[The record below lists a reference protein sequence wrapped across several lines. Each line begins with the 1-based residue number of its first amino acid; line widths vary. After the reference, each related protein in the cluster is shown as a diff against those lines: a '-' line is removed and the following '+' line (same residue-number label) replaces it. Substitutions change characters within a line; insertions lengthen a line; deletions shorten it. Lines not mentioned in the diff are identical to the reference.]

1 MNKKIKSNMK
11 VDYKSENGIGFIGV
25 IILIVIILAVAG
37 VVIYLLELKYNEEKI
52 ETIKTNMLK
61 ISWKTA
67 EILEKAKVSGTDPE
81 YVGTKMSEM
90 IDDERLRAIKE
101 NNIIAAE
108 DYDKYYVITDEDIEK
123 LGIEN
128 VKNEDDSLYL
138 LNYDNTGEIY
148 ISKGFGYL
156 GRDKFYKLSDIK
168 VEKEK
173 IESEKNKNEEKNE
186 EVVEEVKEE
195 TTEESAEETTGE

>member
-1 MNKKIKSNMK
+1 MKRKSKSNNILNYQNE
-11 VDYKSENGIGFIGV
+11 DGIGIIGV
-25 IILIVIILAVAG
+25 IVLIVIILAVVG

-90 IDDERLRAIKE
+90 IDDERLRALKD

-108 DYDKYYVITDEDIEK
+108 DYEKYYVITDEDIVK

-186 EVVEEVKEE
+186 EVVEE
-195 TTEESAEETTGE
+195 TTEETSEETPEETTGE

>member
-1 MNKKIKSNMK
+1 MKKKYKSNINYNDEK
-11 VDYKSENGIGFIGV
+11 GIGVVGV
-25 IILIVIILAVAG
+25 IILIVIILAVVG
-37 VVIYLLELKYNEEKI
+37 VVLYFLELKYNEEKI

-61 ISWKTA
+61 ISWKTT

-90 IDDERLRAIKE
+90 IDDERLRALKE

-108 DYDKYYVITDEDIEK
+108 DYEKYYVITDEDIVK

-128 VKNEDDSLYL
+128 VKNEEGAFYL
-138 LNYDNTGEIY
+138 LNYDNTGEIL

-186 EVVEEVKEE
+186 EVVEE
-195 TTEESAEETTGE
+195 TTEEVTEETPEETTGE